1 MGHVRA
7 YESVE
12 LVSSCMGHEASQDQ
26 QNIIGYSRGIRKWD
40 GGRGREGW
48 GSIKALENRKK
59 EKLA

>member
-40 GGRGREGW
+40 GGREGW
-48 GSIKALENRKK
+48 GPIKALENRKK